1 MANVATI
8 PTSFITNAKGKKEYL
23 VLPMSYLDEELIEDI
38 YDAMQAKQKLK
49 SGTFIKLK

>member
-1 MANVATI
+1 MANAATI

-38 YDAMQAKQKLK
+38 CDAMKAKQKLK
-49 SGTFIKLK
+49 SGKFTKI